1 MKNVKLNL
9 NIEEFKNCY
18 NRNVNSYYNDAK
30 EAYKELRFWR
40 KFEIAFLL
48 SCVLLTMMFLGFPW
62 FVSFEWPELCTI
74 LFFLTTTL
82 SFLLYYISY
91 KMKERVREKHR
102 IYGALRLRQKDY
114 EEIMSIEEY
123 YNHWKQDSDDYME
136 LIHNILTDC
145 KYVLLSISFTYHQ
158 VENDYTLKIYY
169 SVNNK
174 VNTYKKS
181 LCSEI
186 RTDIEH
192 LAIDLNFN
200 LSQAPWLFIPYAKV
214 DEIEPNVEYYA
225 DITELL
231 NCK

>member
-18 NRNVNSYYNDAK
+18 NRAVNFYRDAVK
-30 EAYKELRFWR
+30 EANKELRFWR

-48 SCVLLTMMFLGFPW
+48 SGVLLIMMYLGFPW
-62 FVSFEWPELCTI
+62 FVPFEWPGSCKI

-82 SFLLYYISY
+82 SFLLYYISH
-91 KMKERVREKHR
+91 KMKERVNGKL
-102 IYGALRLRQKDY
+102 ITKDV
-114 EEIMSIEEY
+114 
-123 YNHWKQDSDDYME
+123 DDYIE
-136 LIHNILTDC
+136 LIHNILTDNEY
-145 KYVLLSISFTYHQ
+145 KLLDISVTYRQ
-158 VENDYTLKIYY
+158 AENNYLLKIYY

-192 LAIDLNFN
+192 FSINLNFN
-200 LSQAPWLFIPYAKV
+200 ISYSPWLFIPYDKA
-214 DEIEPNVEYYA
+214 DEMEPDIEYYA